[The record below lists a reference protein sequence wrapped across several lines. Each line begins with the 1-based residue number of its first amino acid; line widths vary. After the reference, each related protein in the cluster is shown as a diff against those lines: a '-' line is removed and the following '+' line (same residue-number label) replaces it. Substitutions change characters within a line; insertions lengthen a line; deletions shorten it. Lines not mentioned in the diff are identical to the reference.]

1 MEDTTMLLHEHRSEV
16 FAAGPQGSVAG
27 GPSGHGLDRVREAGE
42 SLLHAADQAIQRA
55 LSGDS
60 LAFLEATRQDGGQ

>member
-1 MEDTTMLLHEHRSEV
+1 MLLHELHNELLE
-16 FAAGPQGSVAG
+16 AGRQGPPAG
-27 GPSGHGLDRVREAGE
+27 GPAGHSLDRVREAGE
-42 SLLHAADQAIQRA
+42 SLLHAADQAIERA

>member
-1 MEDTTMLLHEHRSEV
+1 MLLHERHSEAL
-16 FAAGPQGSVAG
+16 AAGSQGPIAG
-27 GPSGHGLDRVREAGE
+27 GPSGHDLDRVREAGQ
-42 SLLHAADQAIQRA
+42 SLLHAADQAIERA